1 MVYDW
6 EAVNKAF
13 AYAQYAAQFLQL
25 VLTPS
30 HPYQV
35 TVLLLI
41 KQEVRKENQKK
52 TKLCD
57 FFEMP
62 AELLPIRCESAGSVL
77 SGYGSSTTGRI
88 FLSSVFD
95 SNFKELK

>member
-62 AELLPIRCESAGSVL
+62 AELLSFHEMLRQ
-77 SGYGSSTTGRI
+77 
-88 FLSSVFD
+88 
-95 SNFKELK
+95 